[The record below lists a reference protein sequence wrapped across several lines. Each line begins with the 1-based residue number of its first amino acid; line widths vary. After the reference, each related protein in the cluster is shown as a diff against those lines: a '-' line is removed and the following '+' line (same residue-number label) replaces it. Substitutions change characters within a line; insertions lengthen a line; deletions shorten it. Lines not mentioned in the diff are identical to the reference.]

1 MAHQWAETLRKESYD
16 RQKNSEQKGTHQKNL
31 VTWKQKYDIREKIQ
45 RKKSVGMQKNWLQVK
60 DSTVTWR
67 YFLLIFL

>member
-1 MAHQWAETLRKESYD
+1 MNKKELT
-16 RQKNSEQKGTHQKNL
+16 KKNL
-31 VTWKQKYDIREKIQ
+31 VTWKQKYDFREKIQ
-45 RKKSVGMQKNWLQVK
+45 RKKSVGMEKNWLQVK